1 MTIIIYGAAASSFV
15 RTTRMA
21 AHEKG
26 LDYKLGQVGDGT
38 VGALGSPE
46 HRKLHPFG
54 KIPVFTDGKV
64 TIWESVA
71 ICRYIDEAYE
81 GRALQPDDVLERARM
96 EQWIS
101 AALDYVIPQAIRNY
115 AQQYI
120 FPAGPNGQPDM
131 ETINAAKPKIR
142 EAMLIMDEQL
152 DGRTWL
158 AGDDVSIADLLYAPA
173 LSYVG
178 QMPDG
183 MEAFEGCTNLYRW
196 WEAVS
201 SRDSFT
207 ATVPE
212 GVPGAATQAAE

>member
-15 RTTRMA
+15 RTVRMA

-26 LDYKLGQVGDGT
+26 LDYELGQVGDGT
-38 VGALGSPE
+38 VGALGSPD

-64 TIWESVA
+64 TLWESMA

-81 GRALQPDDVLERARM
+81 GKALQPGDVLERARM

-101 AALDYVIPQAIRNY
+101 AGLDYVIPQAIRNF
-115 AQQYI
+115 AQQYV
-120 FPAGPNGQPDM
+120 FPSGPDGQPDM
-131 ETINAAKPKIR
+131 AKINEAKPKIR
-142 EAMLIMDEQL
+142 EAMLVMDKEL

-158 AGDDVSIADLLYAPA
+158 AGDNVSIADLLFAPV
-173 LSYVG
+173 LTYVG

-183 MEAFEGCTNLYRW
+183 MEAFDGCQNLYRW

-201 SRDSFT
+201 ALESYK
-207 ATVPE
+207 ATVPD
-212 GVPGAATQAAE
+212 GVPGSATQAAE